1 MRHSQGIPLC
11 IPQLH
16 ADLPSEER
24 HRHAY
29 GLNWRMKAKKL
40 KEAKELL
47 TNVVDMSR
55 GDSVANLFIGA
66 HVSASGGPHTTIPR
80 IKSIGGNAFALFLK
94 NQRQWSAAALKSEDV
109 EKFKKLMAECSLD
122 RYHIIPHGS
131 YLINLGSPD
140 PNTFEKGFESFLD
153 DLQRCHKLGIPFYNI
168 HPGST
173 VGKCSAAESIGKI
186 ASAINDA
193 HNVVP
198 EVCILLETMA
208 GQGNTI
214 GSTFEELHLIID
226 KIKDKSR
233 VGVCLDTCHI
243 FAAGYDIRTRK
254 SYETTMANFDKI
266 LGFKYLKAV
275 HLNDSKTELGSG
287 KDRHENIGKGQI
299 GLDAF
304 KFLVNDPRF
313 RNVPLIL
320 ETPEDAQSGLGNY
333 AHEIQLLYSLALK
346 PNDGSS

>member
-1 MRHSQGIPLC
+1 
-11 IPQLH
+11 
-16 ADLPSEER
+16 
-24 HRHAY
+24 
-29 GLNWRMKAKKL
+29 MKAKRL

-47 TNVVDMSR
+47 VNVADISR
-55 GDSVANLFIGA
+55 GDAVANLFVGA
-66 HVSASGGPHTTIPR
+66 HVSASGGPQTAIPR
-80 IKSIGGNAFALFLK
+80 IRSIGGSAFALFLK
-94 NQRQWSAAALKSEDV
+94 NQRQWNAPALKSEDV
-109 EKFKKLMAECSLD
+109 EKFKKLVSESSLD
-122 RYHIIPHGS
+122 RHHIIPHGS
-131 YLINLGSPD
+131 YLINLASPD
-140 PNTFEKGFESFLD
+140 PNTFERGFESFLD
-153 DLQRCHKLGIPFYNI
+153 DLQRCHKLDIPFYNI

-193 HNVVP
+193 HAAVP

-214 GSTFEELHLIID
+214 GSTFEELGSIID
-226 KIKDKSR
+226 KVKDKSR

-254 SYETTMANFDKI
+254 SYETTMSKFDEI

-287 KDRHENIGKGQI
+287 KDRHENIGKGHI

-304 KFLVNDPRF
+304 SFLVNDPRF

-320 ETPEDAQSGLGNY
+320 ETPEDAQLGLDSY
-333 AHEIQLLYSLALK
+333 AREIQLLYSLALK
-346 PNDGSS
+346 SADASN